1 MKNPVLNA
9 LTTPNR
15 LTEVQTALVNNYFDC
30 EESPSKLAE
39 YLAKPLIL
47 VETLLSSKPVRRA
60 IVYRT
65 KQVTDL
71 IRKEEKFNVHKED
84 RLQLLWTIAQNGVNK
99 IYDKEGNEVMSSPAT
114 SVSAIRTIN
123 EMLPGSLAPQQ
134 VDVNVKIED
143 KRNEQEIKDSIL
155 ALTTEYTRLA
165 ALEGV
170 NEKVI
175 AKSEAL
181 PAIDITNA

>member
-1 MKNPVLNA
+1 
-9 LTTPNR
+9 
-15 LTEVQTALVNNYFDC
+15 
-30 EESPSKLAE
+30 
-39 YLAKPLIL
+39 
-47 VETLLSSKPVRRA
+47 
-60 IVYRT
+60 
-65 KQVTDL
+65 
-71 IRKEEKFNVHKED
+71 
-84 RLQLLWTIAQNGVNK
+84 
-99 IYDKEGNEVMSSPAT
+99 
-114 SVSAIRTIN
+114 
-123 EMLPGSLAPQQ
+123 MLPGSLAPQQ

-170 NEKVI
+170 NEKII